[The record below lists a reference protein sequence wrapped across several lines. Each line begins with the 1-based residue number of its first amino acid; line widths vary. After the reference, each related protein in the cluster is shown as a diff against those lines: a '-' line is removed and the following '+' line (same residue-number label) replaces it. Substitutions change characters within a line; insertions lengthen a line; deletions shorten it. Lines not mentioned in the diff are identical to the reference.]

1 MKEIDFDS
9 FTEEQRDL
17 FAHYSIVPG
26 PLFDDFGREFGE
38 TYVTSLSY
46 INPDLSEEYFDIYYT
61 LDNYGKC
68 SVIYRSNPRWEGD
81 YGSLP
86 LSILITRTDS
96 LHRAMLKAMQGV
108 GTIEYS
114 LNRGEGNGR

>member
-38 TYVTSLSY
+38 TYVTSFIYLERE
-46 INPDLSEEYFDIYYT
+46 DLSEHYYDIYYT
-61 LDNYGKC
+61 LDSYGKC

-86 LSILITRTDS
+86 LSILITRIDS
-96 LHRAMLKAMQGV
+96 FHRAMLKAMKGV

-114 LNRGEGNGR
+114 LNKGEPND